1 MAGKFRRNSSGIHRN
16 DRNPTGIGGALIRP
30 PTGTEAFNTA
40 DDNAVDNDHLSD
52 TSAAS
57 EISFSELGDSG
68 ILTPASSATLV
79 ASSATLVAAT
89 PLNVAS
95 IPPVITA
102 APGAIA
108 PLRIAPP
115 TTNAIGVQTAV
126 TTGATPAAAVSG
138 AVVTAAAVPAVPLY
152 NTLPVNAPANAIL
165 PPVHLFAVPFGYHV
179 PAANAEGP
187 FYVITRGR
195 NIGVFNGW

>member
-1 MAGKFRRNSSGIHRN
+1 MLDLTSTNSVTAAS
-16 DRNPTGIGGALIRP
+16 PTSP
-30 PTGTEAFNTA
+30 TVTTGTEAFNTA

-57 EISFSELGDSG
+57 EILFSELGDSG
-68 ILTPASSATLV
+68 ILTP

-187 FYVITRGR
+187 FYVITHGR